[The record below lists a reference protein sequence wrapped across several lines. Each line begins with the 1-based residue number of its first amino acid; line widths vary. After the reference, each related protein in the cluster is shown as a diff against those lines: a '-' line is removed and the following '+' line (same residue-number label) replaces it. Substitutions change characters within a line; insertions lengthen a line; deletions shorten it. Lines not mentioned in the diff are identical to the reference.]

1 VAVAVTGEVLGWI
14 AASSVVPRPVYRG
27 VIQHSVYVRPE
38 AQGRGIGSGLL
49 EALIGSTE
57 AAGIWTIQTGIFP
70 EKTPGLRLH

>member
-1 VAVAVTGEVLGWI
+1 
-14 AASSVVPRPVYRG
+14 VYRG

-70 EKTPGLRLH
+70 EKTPSLRLH